1 MVGVLVKRMGLK
13 ALERAKVKNKEVM
26 GTED

>member
-13 ALERAKVKNKEVM
+13 ALERAKGKRKEVLR
-26 GTED
+26 TEG